1 MTIYPAVDLKGG
13 RVVRLQQGRAD
24 AETVYNND
32 AAAPANAFAAAG
44 AQWVHVVDL
53 DGAFSGDQGNRAAV
67 EAIVASG
74 LKVELG
80 GGIRSLDTIRFWL
93 DAGVKR
99 LVIGT
104 KAVTDPDFLD
114 RCIDTF
120 GSGPLAVG
128 IDARDGMVAIRG
140 WVETVDV
147 TATDFARH
155 VVNKGIRNIIFTD
168 ISRDGMLDGPNM
180 EALESMLTAVPQAA
194 VIASGGVSSADDI
207 RKLKH
212 AALRIANL
220 EGVITGKALY
230 DGRLKLSEALA
241 IAAEG

>member
-140 WVETVDV
+140 WVETVDLA
-147 TATDFARH
+147 ATDFARH